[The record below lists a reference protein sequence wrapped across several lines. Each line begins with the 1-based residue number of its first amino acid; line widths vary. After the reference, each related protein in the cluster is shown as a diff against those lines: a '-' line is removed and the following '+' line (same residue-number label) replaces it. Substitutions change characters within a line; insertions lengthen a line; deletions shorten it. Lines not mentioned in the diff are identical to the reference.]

1 MMEVMIQ
8 NVMHLSRLVEESDYQ
23 ATTELFGQNSTVQSL
38 DDFIPKSE
46 SDFLEYAE
54 LVAQKIRLYEVK
66 CSEKDT
72 FLPL

>member
-1 MMEVMIQ
+1 M
-8 NVMHLSRLVEESDYQ
+8 EESDYQ
-23 ATTELFGQNSTVQSL
+23 ATTELFGQSSTVQSL

-66 CSEKDT
+66 CSENIT
-72 FLPL
+72 FFCFYYKLWISL

>member
-1 MMEVMIQ
+1 M
-8 NVMHLSRLVEESDYQ
+8 EESDYQ
-23 ATTELFGQNSTVQSL
+23 ATTELFGQSSTVQSL

-66 CSEKDT
+66 C
-72 FLPL
+72 